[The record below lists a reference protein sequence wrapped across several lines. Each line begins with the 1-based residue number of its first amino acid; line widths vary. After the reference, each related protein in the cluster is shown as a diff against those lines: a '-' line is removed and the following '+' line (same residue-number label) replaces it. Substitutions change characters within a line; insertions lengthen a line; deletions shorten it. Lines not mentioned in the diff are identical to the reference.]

1 MSTGYARR
9 RAWEARVVLLLLLV
23 VLLTAAIA
31 LAGYLGAPAA
41 VLVLACV
48 VHTAVLAV
56 AWGVWNT
63 KP

>member
-1 MSTGYARR
+1 MTTGYTRR
-9 RAWEARVVLLLLLV
+9 RAWEARVLLLLLLV
-23 VLLTAAIA
+23 VLLTAGIA
-31 LAGYLGAPAA
+31 LAGHLGASAP

-48 VHTAVLAV
+48 LHTLLLAV

>member
-1 MSTGYARR
+1 
-9 RAWEARVVLLLLLV
+9 VLV
-23 VLLTAAIA
+23 VLLTAGIA

-41 VLVLACV
+41 AIVVACI
-48 VHTAVLAV
+48 VHTALLAV